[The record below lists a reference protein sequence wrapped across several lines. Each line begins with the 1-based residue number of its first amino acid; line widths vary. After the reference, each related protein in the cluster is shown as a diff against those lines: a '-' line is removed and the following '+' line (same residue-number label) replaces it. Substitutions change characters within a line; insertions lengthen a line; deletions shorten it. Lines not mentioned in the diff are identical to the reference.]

1 MLFFSLQPLLMDGNS
16 GNPNVGTTQ
25 LWFSIGEL
33 PSSNNQQYL
42 VTIKNKELV
51 NYNPTISQPATKIM
65 EPWGTKI
72 EPISD

>member
-1 MLFFSLQPLLMDGNS
+1 METPEIL
-16 GNPNVGTTQ
+16 T
-25 LWFSIGEL
+25 WEL
-33 PSSNNQQYL
+33 PNYDFLL
-42 VTIKNKELV
+42 VNCQVATISKIFATIKNKELV

>member
-51 NYNPTISQPATKIM
+51 NYNQP
-65 EPWGTKI
+65 
-72 EPISD
+72 